1 MLDMAT
7 TQVAGNKYVQ
17 ESLSLCGSLRAAISM
32 ELLPRLTLAERLGV
46 PLPTTWITE
55 PDGTIIA
62 EEVLPGEHVHW

>member
-1 MLDMAT
+1 
-7 TQVAGNKYVQ
+7 
-17 ESLSLCGSLRAAISM
+17 M

-62 EEVLPGEHVHW
+62 EEVLPGEHALLLHYS

>member
-1 MLDMAT
+1 
-7 TQVAGNKYVQ
+7 
-17 ESLSLCGSLRAAISM
+17 M

-62 EEVLPGEHVHW
+62 EEVLPGEHGHPVH